1 LSVNLDQGDFPL
13 FSTVKCSG
21 AIVKSGHIH
30 AFRASVLGANDG
42 LLSTASLLAGVAAGR
57 ASHEQILL
65 AGAAAL
71 VAGAFAIAA
80 GE

>member
-1 LSVNLDQGDFPL
+1 M
-13 FSTVKCSG
+13 
-21 AIVKSGHIH
+21 
-30 AFRASVLGANDG
+30 LGANDG

-57 ASHEQILL
+57 ASHKQILL

-71 VAGAFAIAA
+71 VAGAFVMAA

>member
-1 LSVNLDQGDFPL
+1 MQKMVRTGLPFKLQQEHHHHGNIGWL
-13 FSTVKCSG
+13 
-21 AIVKSGHIH
+21 
-30 AFRASVLGANDG
+30 RASVLGANDG